1 MRWLRMWGFGHRDL
15 VHKIMQA
22 LRAFWIFWQSLPL
35 FLRVALF
42 CFLGLQALVLVPW
55 VNAALRREGQPSL
68 RPRCCHQD
76 RAPGASTTENTGTDG
91 GGEKVS
97 VLFRLE
103 KQNKKGLL

>member
-1 MRWLRMWGFGHRDL
+1 MWGFGHRGL

-22 LRAFWIFWQSLPL
+22 LREFGFFWQSLPL
-35 FLRVALF
+35 FLRVVLF

-55 VNAALRREGQPSL
+55 VNVALRREGQPLL

-91 GGEKVS
+91 GGGES
-97 VLFRLE
+97 VICDLLG
-103 KQNKKGLL
+103 NKRTQGQRSNTE